1 MATYSTVEVA
11 ELVDVSWD
19 TLNRWIREKKF
30 TVPPVK
36 SVGRVKVRLWTPA
49 EVDEVRKYKE
59 QHYQGKGVRKK
70 RRSKRDAPVLEHRTR
85 P

>member
-11 ELVDVSWD
+11 KLVGVSWD
-19 TLNRWIREKKF
+19 TLSRWIREKKF

-49 EVDEVRKYKE
+49 EVDAVRKHKE
-59 QHYQGKGVRKK
+59 QHYQGKGIQKKRKK
-70 RRSKRDAPVLEHRTR
+70 RSK
-85 P
+85 